1 MTKRQILR
9 NKINK
14 PCLLTGA
21 AKYVPRS
28 RAARKT
34 AKYKNFWV
42 VMRQARKIDGCFF
55 IRKYSEINEI
65 VRMKIKMFELIH
77 KAVYDLY
84 FSLKIILHLHGCTLR
99 VE

>member
-55 IRKYSEINEI
+55 IRKYSEII
-65 VRMKIKMFELIH
+65 DILIKKIKL
-77 KAVYDLY
+77 
-84 FSLKIILHLHGCTLR
+84 
-99 VE
+99 

>member
-1 MTKRQILR
+1 MRR
-9 NKINK
+9 RDEYYKINK
-14 PCLLTGA
+14 LYLLTGA

-55 IRKYSEINEI
+55 IRKYSEII
-65 VRMKIKMFELIH
+65 HILIKKIKL
-77 KAVYDLY
+77 
-84 FSLKIILHLHGCTLR
+84 
-99 VE
+99 